1 MLCVMFLSQKM
12 GIMMHTEGEGKEE
25 GSQLMDLRYSQK
37 QCNGLLYSCRRSL
50 DLTTECFFL

>member
-1 MLCVMFLSQKM
+1 MFLSQKM